1 MRLHEAEVNPRVR
14 VYSLSG
20 WGDFSQLPPAKCLEE
35 SLLPWLGGLSLD
47 GVSDFR
53 EDSLL
58 KLWNRPAL
66 PAPLNFKPGSQ
77 EWGQSLDSYMER
89 ELRCSPWRS
98 VLTDEEGYLLLHL
111 SRSGVVDGLNVL
123 TGRELKACVQEIKVY
138 ACAARFDKGA
148 ASLCSAEDTE
158 KMRGFLS
165 LKQGEGRSLGSW
177 IPDAPLS
184 PDTALPLTELYGALR
199 AVVGLRL
206 PAPAGSSHS
215 KGLQALY
222 LKVCE
227 CLDYAEGYAPGLF
240 PNFLSQYLEV
250 MLTTSGD
257 LELEPCAVGM
267 SPLCRARTDVRLL
280 TPRLSQATLDETED
294 LRYAVYKGH
303 AEGEDLVIDRLCLTT
318 GKDFFR
324 YFELIRGEVV
334 QRVLKVNLPE
344 DSFVTVPH
352 EEKV

>member
-1 MRLHEAEVNPRVR
+1 MDST
-14 VYSLSG
+14 SL
-20 WGDFSQLPPAKCLEE
+20 
-35 SLLPWLGGLSLD
+35 
-47 GVSDFR
+47 R
-53 EDSLL
+53 
-58 KLWNRPAL
+58 
-66 PAPLNFKPGSQ
+66 
-77 EWGQSLDSYMER
+77 
-89 ELRCSPWRS
+89 
-98 VLTDEEGYLLLHL
+98 
-111 SRSGVVDGLNVL
+111 
-123 TGRELKACVQEIKVY
+123 GRELKACVQEIKVY

-148 ASLCSAEDTE
+148 ASLCRAEDTE

-294 LRYAVYKGH
+294 LRYAVFKGH